1 MAKKMMAPNETI
13 WWVPISGLTPAFD
26 PDAPTAAALNNA
38 LTTNISCAIVTGYT
52 LNATASDTDDSS
64 SICDNANVASPTFYN
79 YEANLV
85 LFREGDAEDDSSVY
99 AKVFELFRYPDAE
112 GYLVRRVG
120 YANDTA
126 AAAGQVVSSFYVSSD
141 VPQDTVTDGGP
152 IQMTVPFLPQGKM
165 SLNKTLL

>member
-1 MAKKMMAPNETI
+1 MAQKMMKPNETI
-13 WWVPISGLTPAFD
+13 WWVPIAGLTPAYN
-26 PDAPTAAALNNA
+26 PDVPTAAALNNA
-38 LTTNISCAIVTGYT
+38 LSLNISCAIVNGYT
-52 LNATASDTDDSS
+52 LNPTASDTDDSS
-64 SICDNANVASPTFYN
+64 SICDSANVQTPTFTN

-85 LFREGDAEDDSSVY
+85 LFREGDLDDDTSIE

-120 YANDTA
+120 YLSDTP

-141 VPQDTVTDGGP
+141 VPQDTITDGGP

-165 SLNKTLL
+165 ALNKTLA

>member
-13 WWVPISGLTPAFD
+13 WWVPISGLTPAFN
-26 PDAPTAAALNNA
+26 PDAPTAAALTNV
-38 LTTNISCAIVTGYT
+38 LTTNISCAVVTGYT

-85 LFREGDAEDDSSVY
+85 FFREGQVTDLTSTA
-99 AKVFELFRYPDAE
+99 AKVFALFRKPDAE

-120 YANDTA
+120 YPSTQA
-126 AAAGQVVSSFYVSSD
+126 AVAGQVVSSFYVSSD

-165 SLNKTLL
+165 ALNKTLL